1 MPLGARVKEQRG
13 SVLIVAMVLI
23 LTMTILG
30 LALFDL
36 AQIEGQMA
44 GWSETD
50 ARALYIAQA
59 GLERGIRELS
69 NGWMADSNVAGGYG
83 TETWAD
89 ATNGPTCTPTACDAN
104 VYKLMNIGNTSVP
117 ATGTDPGG
125 TYTLEMKLVLVAEAN
140 NPISQGAAYTYP
152 YGQECIPDTGAPTIC
167 ANLVFLRSTGTVNG
181 PPGFTSTVSVQTLVK
196 AWPTSPFAAALTAG
210 GTQFLTPA
218 AIDGE
223 FLAAGTVQVLGSSSS
238 NPAIRFQGGN
248 SDGVRNNYQKLDA
261 TYELDRIR
269 RRQLVC
275 PPQTDCTGGAN
286 LVESLGAEI
295 RIYGG
300 DNTSTMVRL
309 DNNTDAGKNGITGSY
324 GQATGGN
331 TRKGK
336 GRLDGVYV
344 ATGCLL
350 PCTTGNIPF
359 NFGSSAQIWV
369 DYNNYTKPYQDRPP
383 KLPLWYQA
391 GGVYPRLDQPTRI
404 NGATYP
410 SYSTNFMLTHQVPS
424 LDTQQINGG
433 FCTNNVGPAWECT
446 VGRIPPAAENLG
458 QVFLPNKAP
467 PYNPTTNPWDYGFG
481 TSIPP
486 FRHSFTFIDKA
497 GTVRT
502 AEICWKRST
511 MGAGNSD
518 GWNTLFPPNPGANLP
533 SQAVAAEQPLTL
545 EFGIP
550 DCNRPNPPT
559 NPILINFGGAFKINR
574 QPFSGPIAS
583 NLSYRGS
590 AIFLMQS
597 SLEFEETLLSY
608 CRRDTTSPG
617 TAGECP
623 AGERFAEDH
632 LLVFLSPN
640 SVNIGFTNPDVNT
653 LMAHVWSD
661 RNTKIYLR
669 RDTKVI
675 GSLRGDYIC
684 FRNSSSAACTVGG
697 GGQDPSVYQVT
708 PWDLRKIPEELPGG
722 GASGDRWRVDGVP
735 RFYLVCRPGALPT
748 TPTGTCGYQ

>member
-1 MPLGARVKEQRG
+1 MPLGVLVKEQRG

-23 LTMTILG
+23 LAMTILG

-44 GWSETD
+44 GSSQTD

-59 GLERGIRELS
+59 GLERGIRELRD
-69 NGWMADSNVAGGYG
+69 GWMADSNAAGGYG

-89 ATNGPTCTPTACDAN
+89 TTNGPTCTPTACDTAA
-104 VYKLMNIGNTSVP
+104 YKVMNIANTSLP

-140 NPISQGAAYTYP
+140 NPISQGGGYTYP
-152 YGQECIPDTGAPTIC
+152 YGQECIPDTVSPTVC

-181 PPGFTSTVSVQTLVK
+181 PPGFTSTVSVQTMVK

-210 GTQFLTPA
+210 ATQFITNP
-218 AIDGE
+218 AIDGDY
-223 FLAAGTVQVLGSSSS
+223 LAAGTVQVLGSSSS
-238 NPAIRFQGGN
+238 NPAMRFQGGN
-248 SDGVRNNYQKLDA
+248 SDGLRNNYQTLDG

-275 PPQTDCTGGAN
+275 PPQTNCAGGAN

-300 DNTSTMVRL
+300 DNSTTMVRL
-309 DNNTDAGKNGITGSY
+309 NNNTNAGQSANTASY

-331 TRKGK
+331 TRVGK

-350 PCTTGNIPF
+350 PCTASNIPF
-359 NFGSSAQIWV
+359 QFGSGAQIWV
-369 DYNNYTKPYQDRPP
+369 DYNNYTKAYQDRPP

-391 GGVYPRLDQPTRI
+391 GLVYPVLNQPARI
-404 NGATYP
+404 NGTTYA
-410 SYSTNFMLTHQVPS
+410 SYSTNFLQVNGAP
-424 LDTQQINGG
+424 LDTQQVNGG
-433 FCTNNVGPAWECT
+433 LCTNNSAANLPVPWECT
-446 VGRIPPAAENLG
+446 SGINPATAPTLGDLFNNLHPP
-458 QVFLPNKAP
+458 
-467 PYNPTTNPWDYGFG
+467 NPWAPGSFTDN
-481 TSIPP
+481 IRP
-486 FRHSFTFIDKA
+486 FRHTFTFTDKT
-497 GTVRT
+497 GTVRN
-502 AEICWKRST
+502 AEICWKRSA
-511 MGAGNSD
+511 MGDPLN
-518 GWNTLFPPNPGANLP
+518 WNQGVNAPNLP
-533 SQAVAAEQPLTL
+533 SQLNVVERPLTL

-550 DCNRPNPPT
+550 DCTAPNPPT
-559 NPILINFGGAFKINR
+559 NPILINFSG
-574 QPFSGPIAS
+574 PFSVSRSGGPS
-583 NLSYRGS
+583 NYTYRGS
-590 AIFLMQS
+590 AIFLMLGNPFQI
-597 SLEFEETLLSY
+597 EETLLSY
-608 CRRDTTSPG
+608 CTRDTTLPG
-617 TAGECP
+617 ALGECP

-640 SVNIGFTNPDVNT
+640 PVNIGVANNNVNT
-653 LMAHVWSD
+653 VMAHVWSNHQISLQRD
-661 RNTKIYLR
+661 VKI
-669 RDTKVI
+669 I

-684 FRNSSSAACTVGG
+684 FRNASQNPCGVGG
-697 GGQDPSVYQVT
+697 GGEEPAVYQAT

-722 GASGDRWRVDGVP
+722 GASGDRWRVDGMP

>member
-1 MPLGARVKEQRG
+1 MPLRGRVKEQRG

-23 LTMTILG
+23 LAMTILG

-44 GWSETD
+44 GSSQTD

-59 GLERGIRELS
+59 GLERGIRELRD
-69 NGWMADSNVAGGYG
+69 GWLADSSAAGGYG

-89 ATNGPTCTPTACDAN
+89 TTNGPTCTPTACDAN
-104 VYKLMNIGNTSVP
+104 VYKLMSIANTSLP

-140 NPISQGAAYTYP
+140 NPISQGGGYTYP
-152 YGQECIPDTGAPTIC
+152 YGQECIPDTGSPTIC
-167 ANLVFLRSTGTVNG
+167 ANLVFLRSMGTVNG
-181 PPGFTSTVSVQTLVK
+181 PPGYTSTVSVQTLVK

-238 NPAIRFQGGN
+238 NPAIHFQGGN
-248 SDGVRNNYQKLDA
+248 NDGLRNNYQTLDG

-300 DNTSTMVRL
+300 ASTMVQL
-309 DNNTDAGKNGITGSY
+309 DNNTDAGKNGITGLY
-324 GQATGGN
+324 GQTTGGN
-331 TRKGK
+331 QRKGK
-336 GRLDGVYV
+336 GLLDGVYV

-350 PCTTGNIPF
+350 PCTASNIPF
-359 NFGSSAQIWV
+359 RFGSGAQIWV
-369 DYNNYTKPYQDRPP
+369 DYKNFTKPYQDRPP

-391 GGVYPRLDQPTRI
+391 GGVYPVLNQPTRI
-404 NGATYP
+404 NGTAYT
-410 SYSTNFMLTHQVPS
+410 SYSTDFFVPNAAN
-424 LDTQQINGG
+424 LIDTTTPPGSPSPKRVNGG
-433 FCTNNVGPAWECT
+433 NCTANNLANLFECT
-446 VGRIPPAAENLG
+446 ANVDPATNTQPMVGKLFDPATS
-458 QVFLPNKAP
+458 FLAQ
-467 PYNPTTNPWDYGFG
+467 TA
-481 TSIPP
+481 P
-486 FRHSFTFIDKA
+486 FRHSFTFTNKA
-497 GTVRT
+497 GVATA
-502 AEICWKRST
+502 AEICWKRSG
-511 MGAGNSD
+511 MAPGNSD
-518 GWNTLFPPNPGANLP
+518 GWNTSFPPNPGANLP
-533 SQAVAAEQPLTL
+533 SQAGAGEPLHTL

-559 NPILINFGGAFKINR
+559 NPILLNWPEAFAISR
-574 QPFSGPIAS
+574 VGPPWIFT
-583 NLSYRGS
+583 YRGS
-590 AIFLMQS
+590 AIFLMS
-597 SLEFEETLLSY
+597 IPTASLQLEEKILSY
-608 CRRDTTSPG
+608 CRRDTNSPG

-640 SVNIGFTNPDVNT
+640 QVNIGTFNPNVKT
-653 LMAHVWSD
+653 VMAHVWAD
-661 RNTKIYLR
+661 HQIFLQ

-675 GSLRGDYIC
+675 GSLRGDYVC
-684 FRNSSSAACTVGG
+684 FKNSSSAACSVGG

-722 GASGDRWRVDGVP
+722 GASGDRWRVDSVP

>member
-1 MPLGARVKEQRG
+1 MPLGVRLKEQRG

-44 GWSETD
+44 GSSQTD

-59 GLERGIRELS
+59 GLERGIRELRD
-69 NGWMADSNVAGGYG
+69 GWMADSNAAGGYG

-89 ATNGPTCTPTACDAN
+89 ATNGPTCTPTSCDAS
-104 VYKLMNIGNTSVP
+104 VYQLMNIANTSLP

-140 NPISQGAAYTYP
+140 NPISQGGAYTYP
-152 YGQECIPDTGAPTIC
+152 YGQECIPDTGLPAVC

-181 PPGFTSTVSVQTLVK
+181 PPGFTSTVSVQTMVK

-210 GTQFLTPA
+210 ATQFITNP
-218 AIDGE
+218 AIDGDY
-223 FLAAGTVQVLGSSSS
+223 LAAGTVQVLGSSSS
-238 NPAIRFQGGN
+238 NPAMRFQGGN
-248 SDGVRNNYQKLDA
+248 SDGLRNNYQTLDG

-275 PPQTDCTGGAN
+275 PPQTNCSGGAN
-286 LVESLGAEI
+286 LVESLAAEI

-300 DNTSTMVRL
+300 DNTTTMVRL
-309 DNNTDAGKNGITGSY
+309 NNNTNAGQNANTASY

-331 TRKGK
+331 TRVGK

-350 PCTTGNIPF
+350 PCTASNIPF
-359 NFGSSAQIWV
+359 QFGSGAQIWV

-391 GGVYPRLDQPTRI
+391 GLVYPVLNQPARI
-404 NGATYP
+404 NGTNYP
-410 SYSTNFMLTHQVPS
+410 SYSTNFLQVNGAP
-424 LDTQQINGG
+424 LDTQQVNGG
-433 FCTNNVGPAWECT
+433 LCTNNSALNLPVPWECT
-446 VGRIPPAAENLG
+446 SGINPATAPTLGDLFNNLHPP
-458 QVFLPNKAP
+458 
-467 PYNPTTNPWDYGFG
+467 NPWAPGSFTDN
-481 TSIPP
+481 TRP
-486 FRHSFTFIDKA
+486 FRHTFTFTDKS
-497 GTVRT
+497 GTVRN
-502 AEICWKRST
+502 AEICWKRSA
-511 MGAGNSD
+511 MGDPLN
-518 GWNTLFPPNPGANLP
+518 WNQGVNAPNLP
-533 SQAVAAEQPLTL
+533 SQLNVAERPFTL

-550 DCNRPNPPT
+550 DCTAPNPPT
-559 NPILINFGGAFKINR
+559 NPILINFSG
-574 QPFSGPIAS
+574 PFSVSRAAGPS
-583 NLSYRGS
+583 NYTYRGS
-590 AIFLMQS
+590 AIFLMLGNPFQI
-597 SLEFEETLLSY
+597 EETLLSY
-608 CRRDTTSPG
+608 CTRDTTLPG
-617 TAGECP
+617 ALGECP

-640 SVNIGFTNPDVNT
+640 PVNIGVANNNVNT
-653 LMAHVWSD
+653 VMAHVWSNHQISLQRD
-661 RNTKIYLR
+661 VKI
-669 RDTKVI
+669 I

-684 FRNSSSAACTVGG
+684 FRNASQNPCGVGG
-697 GGQDPSVYQVT
+697 GGQEPRVYQAT

-748 TPTGTCGYQ
+748 TPTAACGYQ

>member
-1 MPLGARVKEQRG
+1 MRLGVRVKEQRG

-44 GWSETD
+44 GSSETD

-59 GLERGIRELS
+59 GLDRGIRELRD
-69 NGWMADSNVAGGYG
+69 GWMADSNAAGGYG

-104 VYKLMNIGNTSVP
+104 VYKPMNIGNTSLP

-140 NPISQGAAYTYP
+140 NPISQGATYTYP

-196 AWPTSPFAAALTAG
+196 AWPTSPFAAALTG
-210 GTQFLTPA
+210 GGAAFLTLP

-238 NPAIRFQGGN
+238 NPATRFQGGN
-248 SDGVRNNYQKLDA
+248 SDGLRNNYQTLDA

-275 PPQTDCTGGAN
+275 PPQTNCSGGAN

-300 DNTSTMVRL
+300 DNTTTMVQL
-309 DNNTDAGKNGITGSY
+309 ANNTNAGQNANSASY

-331 TRKGK
+331 TRVGK
-336 GRLDGVYV
+336 GRLDGVYI

-350 PCTTGNIPF
+350 PCTSGNIPF
-359 NFGSSAQIWV
+359 NFGSGAQIWV
-369 DYNNYTKPYQDRPP
+369 DYNNFTKPYQDRPA

-391 GGVYPRLDQPTRI
+391 GGVYPVLNQPARI
-404 NGATYP
+404 NGTNYP
-410 SYSTNFMLTHQVPS
+410 SYSTDFMLTHQVPS
-424 LDTQQINGG
+424 LDSQQINGG
-433 FCTNNVGPAWECT
+433 LCGNNSALNLPIPWECT
-446 VGRIPPAAENLG
+446 AGQLPALAPTLG
-458 QVFLPNKAP
+458 QVFHPNFGGGN
-467 PYNPTTNPWDYGFG
+467 NPFSPGSFG
-481 TSIPP
+481 ANIPP
-486 FRHSFTFIDKA
+486 FRHTFTFTDKS
-497 GTVRT
+497 GTVRN
-502 AEICWKRST
+502 AEICWKRSD
-511 MGAGNSD
+511 MGDPANRDAGVN
-518 GWNTLFPPNPGANLP
+518 GPNLP
-533 SQAVAAEQPLTL
+533 NQAQAAERPLTL

-550 DCNRPNPPT
+550 DCTAPNPPT
-559 NPILINFGGAFKINR
+559 NPILINFAQVGGTSGALSISRHGGAK
-574 QPFSGPIAS
+574 

-590 AIFLMQS
+590 AIFLVQG
-597 SLEFEETLLSY
+597 SLQLEETLLSY

-632 LLVFLSPN
+632 LLVFLEPN
-640 SVNIGFTNPDVNT
+640 TVNIGIANPSVNT
-653 LMAHVWSD
+653 LMAHVWSNS
-661 RNTKIYLR
+661 RIYLQ

-675 GSLRGDYIC
+675 GSLRGDYVC
-684 FRNSSSAACTVGG
+684 FRNSSSAACSVGG
-697 GGQDPSVYQVT
+697 GGQEPRVYQAT

-722 GASGDRWRVDGVP
+722 GASGDRWRVDSVP
-735 RFYLVCRPGALPT
+735 RFYLVCRPGGTLPT
-748 TPTGTCGYQ
+748 TPTGACGYQ